1 MSKGGNNLH
10 LTSRVLIMLTEPG
23 FLIHAAL
30 SMGSVFVGYQYGVK
44 RSNREFALFCAGVQ
58 PSIAI
63 AMSLFDLGTTF
74 SDMQNVLSSGGIY
87 EALSTKMFHMVGG
100 IGFGIAQEAWV
111 QWKMPI
117 SEEEKRVT
125 EGIKGAVA
133 DGVVERMKELS
144 DRVIQ
149 VGKIMNTV
157 PPRIELLNKTLID
170 QTTASNEALIDQTT
184 ASNEALI
191 DQTTA
196 SNKILFDKTQQS
208 NRILLEQAKQSNGI
222 LLDQTVQKTESA
234 IKTINSQLSNHV
246 DRTTN
251 SIKETINTFVVKA
264 DEVSKSVSKVL
275 DDASESFA
283 SNLKRETQSIATE
296 AAKQGGDVITTIA
309 TKIADT
315 LTVTTKNSLTTCEF
329 LQMITEKAERAA
341 KNIQTSNNEV
351 RY

>member
-1 MSKGGNNLH
+1 
-10 LTSRVLIMLTEPG
+10 MLTEPG

-30 SMGSVFVGYQYGVK
+30 SIGSVFVGYQYGVK

-149 VGKIMNTV
+149 VGK
-157 PPRIELLNKTLID
+157 
-170 QTTASNEALIDQTT
+170 ALIDQTT

>member
-1 MSKGGNNLH
+1 
-10 LTSRVLIMLTEPG
+10 MLTEPG

-30 SMGSVFVGYQYGVK
+30 SIGSVFVGYQYGVK

-157 PPRIELLNKTLID
+157 PPRIELLNKT
-170 QTTASNEALIDQTT
+170 LIDQTT